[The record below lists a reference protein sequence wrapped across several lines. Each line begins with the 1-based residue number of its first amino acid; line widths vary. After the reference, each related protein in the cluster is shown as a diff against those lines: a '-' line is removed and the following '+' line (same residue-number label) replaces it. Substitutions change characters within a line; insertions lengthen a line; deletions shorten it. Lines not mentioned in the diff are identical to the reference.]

1 MNQDNLII
9 EGINI
14 NQLNND
20 LIEQRKLMREGA
32 SKVMAENLEL
42 AKSLTKQ
49 LMASKDVEE
58 IKTMALQAYKALE
71 VVKMV
76 SYVSD
81 IEYYLPY
88 SSNYD
93 DHSDIMSHVL
103 DGDYYDEDEEEESY
117 NELLNDLPEVEN
129 LSKLFRKL
137 EYQSG
142 QWNTSFC

>member
-1 MNQDNLII
+1 MAHNDIMI

-14 NQLNND
+14 TQLNND
-20 LIEQRKLMREGA
+20 LIEKRKVMREGA
-32 SKVMAENLEL
+32 SKLMSENLEL
-42 AKSLTKQ
+42 AKSLTKK

-58 IKTMALQAYKALE
+58 IKKMALEAQRALE

-103 DGDYYDEDEEEESY
+103 DGDYYDYDDEEQY

-129 LSKLFRKL
+129 LAKLFRKL